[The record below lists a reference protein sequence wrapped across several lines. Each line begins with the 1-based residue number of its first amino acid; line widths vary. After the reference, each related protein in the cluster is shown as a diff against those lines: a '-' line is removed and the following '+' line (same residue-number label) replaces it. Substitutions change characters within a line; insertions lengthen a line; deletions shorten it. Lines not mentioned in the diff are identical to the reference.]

1 MLIKTRRH
9 RSQHGWPGGGDTF
22 LLGDLHFVIDGTKPT
37 HLQIT
42 PSGLN
47 VVVVVVVSRVGG
59 CSGSLRQG
67 LIV

>member
-1 MLIKTRRH
+1 MVGR
-9 RSQHGWPGGGDTF
+9 GGGGGGDTF